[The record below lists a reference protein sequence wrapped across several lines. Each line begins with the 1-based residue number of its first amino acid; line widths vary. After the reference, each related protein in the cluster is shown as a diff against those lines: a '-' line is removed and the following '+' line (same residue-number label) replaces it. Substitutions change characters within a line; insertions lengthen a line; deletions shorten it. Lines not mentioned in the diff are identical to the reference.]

1 MAFQNI
7 ENDNEPVSLAE
18 DGQEE
23 IMEEGQIDSNVQVLE
38 PEAPLVEPEDE
49 DHFEETT
56 YMEVTKEPE
65 RTIEPEKIKKSKR
78 KKPEKVESRSISKL
92 HSELRKHSVAR
103 KKTDLAIR
111 DIEKQLKGLL
121 LSHHSAIKDLQKQVT
136 LIQRKVATFGPK
148 KSAPGKKVKKK
159 KVTKKLKKK
168 ISKGKNKKR

>member
-78 KKPEKVESRSISKL
+78 KNQRKLNQDRFRNYTVNCASI
-92 HSELRKHSVAR
+92 
-103 KKTDLAIR
+103 
-111 DIEKQLKGLL
+111 LL
-121 LSHHSAIKDLQKQVT
+121 LE
-136 LIQRKVATFGPK
+136 RKPIWQSGI
-148 KSAPGKKVKKK
+148 
-159 KVTKKLKKK
+159 LK
-168 ISKGKNKKR
+168 NN